1 MAEITTIARPYAE
14 AIARVAREGN
24 RWQAASKMLALIA
37 GVAAEPQVA
46 ALVLNPNVTAEQV
59 ADVIVA
65 ICGNRLDDTGIGFVK
80 LLAENKRIGSLPEIV
95 RLFEEL
101 KAEQE
106 GMVEAQIATAFP
118 LSEAQLAALVAKL
131 EAKFRSKV
139 AATQEVDP
147 TLIGG
152 VVIRVGDEVM
162 DASVRGKL
170 LSLSVA
176 IKN

>member
-1 MAEITTIARPYAE
+1 MAEIITIARPYAE
-14 AIARVAREGN
+14 ALARLARESN
-24 RWQAASKMLALIA
+24 RWQALSDMLALIA
-37 GVAAEPQVA
+37 GVTAEPQVA
-46 ALVLNPNVTAEQV
+46 ALALNPNVTAEQV

-65 ICGNRLDDTGIGFVK
+65 ICGDRLDGDGINFVR
-80 LLAENKRIGSLPEIV
+80 LLAENKRIGSLAEIV
-95 RLFEEL
+95 HLFEEF

-131 EAKFRSKV
+131 EAKFRLKV

-147 TLIGG
+147 ALIGG
-152 VVIRVGDEVM
+152 VRIAIGDEVM